1 MEFFDSKG
9 NAIPLN
15 NLQQD
20 ISIFLSN
27 ENTDGNHKEL
37 RGVLNSQNENAS
49 YRIPIDDDNSSLYL
63 EVNATKLTANCLY
76 LLRLHKSGTP
86 LTESYSYQWNGSL
99 DAIQRVVPLNGS
111 GVYFLSLTNTLVEG
125 RNTSLNLT
133 GLEVPYR
140 MSISAVGCLYRNGLS
155 GLWSAQGCQVGTMSR
170 VANIEK

>member
-1 MEFFDSKG
+1 M
-9 NAIPLN
+9 N

-27 ENTDGNHKEL
+27 ENTNGNHKEL
-37 RGVLNSQNENAS
+37 TGILKQRHENAS

-63 EVNATKLTANCLY
+63 EINTIKLTENSLY

-86 LTESYSYQWNGSL
+86 LTDSYSYQWNSSL
-99 DAIQRVVPLNGS
+99 DAIQRVVQLNGS

-133 GLEVPYR
+133 GFEVPYR
-140 MSISAVGCLYRNGLS
+140 MSISVVGCLYRNGLS
-155 GLWSAQGCQVGTMSR
+155 GLWSAQGCQVGT
-170 VANIEK
+170 